1 MFDRL
6 AARWP
11 PMIMNV
17 SARTRRCLIGVAIVT
32 SLLVIGVH
40 HSIHP
45 AAPRSGLLGCASLS
59 SRNQVT
65 AGDYPKI
72 RVQFARSRWPDLR
85 TAGTAYID
93 LAVHLQKAQGTDGY
107 QAVWLYQRLS
117 AACARHGRPLSATSS
132 QSAPRT
138 ASALHQGAGPRPR
151 LMTPRAAITIGG
163 IAAPWGPTIDPL
175 PERRPLR

>member
-1 MFDRL
+1 MLDRL
-6 AARWP
+6 AARWL

-32 SLLVIGVH
+32 SLLLIGVH
-40 HSIHP
+40 HGIHP
-45 AAPRSGLLGCASLS
+45 GALAHSGLAGCASLS

-72 RVQFARSRWPDLR
+72 RAQFASSRWPDLR

-117 AACARHGRPLSATSS
+117 AACARHGRALSASN
-132 QSAPRT
+132 
-138 ASALHQGAGPRPR
+138 G
-151 LMTPRAAITIGG
+151 
-163 IAAPWGPTIDPL
+163 
-175 PERRPLR
+175 

>member
-1 MFDRL
+1 MLDRL

-40 HSIHP
+40 HSMHP
-45 AAPRSGLLGCASLS
+45 GAPARSGLVGCASLS

-65 AGDYPKI
+65 ASGYPKI
-72 RVQFARSRWPDLR
+72 RAEFARSRWPDLR

-93 LAVHLQKAQGTDGY
+93 LAVQLQKAQGTDGY

-117 AACARHGRPLSATSS
+117 AACARHGRALSATSR
-132 QSAPRT
+132 QPARRT
-138 ASALHQGAGPRPR
+138 ASAHHQSAGPF
-151 LMTPRAAITIGG
+151 RA
-163 IAAPWGPTIDPL
+163 W
-175 PERRPLR
+175 